1 MITWAERAKAAI
13 SQSGPHGTA
22 KTDETSV
29 LRLLTVSSV
38 RSVAVSAMPEGV
50 SSVLAVHTPAVLEK
64 HESSTSVTED
74 PDRWCWPHSSAL
86 NGAEI
91 CTFAERLRKF
101 ADKGLPR
108 ADGEALADKL
118 VLRDRESDDRRVCPE
133 CKHFAGCGAVSW
145 RCGNWL
151 TAGVAVFTRDAQ
163 LPADLVMQL
172 QRCEGFQINQ
182 LN

>member
-29 LRLLTVSSV
+29 LWLLTVSSV
-38 RSVAVSAMPEGV
+38 RSVAVSAMPEGL
-50 SSVLAVHTPAVLEK
+50 SSVSAVHTPAVLEK
-64 HESSTSVTED
+64 HASPTSVTED
-74 PDRWCWPHSSAL
+74 PDRWCWPHSLAL
-86 NGAEI
+86 NSAEI
-91 CTFAERLRKF
+91 CTFAECLRKF

-118 VLRDRESDDRRVCPE
+118 VERDRDRDDRRVCME
-133 CKHFAGCGAVSW
+133 CKHLTGHGSGLL
-145 RCGNWL
+145 RCRNWL
-151 TAGVAVFTRDAQ
+151 KAGVAIYKGDSQ
-163 LPADLVMQL
+163 LPADFVVQL